1 MTRFLL
7 WAASAYLVL
16 AATAASAQTPGVA
29 ADQILVGI
37 VGPISGPVAF
47 LGLAGRDGATLAF
60 KEINAAGG
68 VNGRKIQMQFEDDAH
83 SPVRALASVKKLVEQ
98 DKVFMVMSVGG
109 SNATGGTLGYLKE
122 RGTPLYV
129 TTASAPEV
137 TYPFARNLFRGA
149 STESGRFGE
158 VYAEF
163 LATHYKA
170 KKIVMISSRDEYSR
184 NESEFTVAKLKAW
197 FNIEPESRLEFN
209 NGDKDFT
216 SQLIAT
222 QRANPDVIAVFG
234 NPPEAA
240 IMLKQARDLGL
251 KQPFFVGSAIVDSGV
266 ISAAKGAAEG
276 VKGFVSLPVLPGSKH
291 PSMQKWEAAYRREYP
306 NLPAGRPSTFD
317 VIAYG
322 EAYVVA
328 EGLRRAGPQPTQ
340 ESFIRAL
347 EGMQNYAVGPIAS
360 PRSFTAK
367 HHIGNLT
374 LSPMEVRGG
383 SWEPVQWSSTRPTEI
398 LKRYE

>member
-1 MTRFLL
+1 MNRLSL

-16 AATAASAQTPGVA
+16 TATAASAQTSGVA
-29 ADQILVGI
+29 TDHFLIGAF
-37 VGPISGPVAF
+37 GPISGPAAF
-47 LGLAGRDGATLAF
+47 LGLAGRDGAALAF
-60 KEINAAGG
+60 KEINAVGG

-83 SPVRALASVKKLVEQ
+83 SPVRALAAVKKLVEQ

-109 SNATGGTLGYLKE
+109 SNATGGALGYLKE

-149 STESGRFGE
+149 TPESSRFGE
-158 VYAEF
+158 VYSEF
-163 LATHYKA
+163 LASHYKA
-170 KKIVMISSRDEYSR
+170 KKVVLITSRDEYSR
-184 NESEFTVAKLKAW
+184 NEGDSTVAKLKAW

-216 SQLIAT
+216 SQLIAA
-222 QRANPDVIAVFG
+222 QRANPDVIALFG

-240 IMLKQARDLGL
+240 ILLKQARDLGL

-266 ISAAKGAAEG
+266 IAASKGAAEG
-276 VKGFVSLPVLPGSKH
+276 VKGFASLPMLPASKH
-291 PSMQKWEAAYRREYP
+291 PDMQKWEAAWRREYP
-306 NLPAGRPSTFD
+306 NVHAGRPNVFD

-347 EGMQNYAVGPIAS
+347 EGMQNYRVGPIAS
-360 PRSFTAK
+360 PRTFTAK

-374 LSPMEVRGG
+374 LSPLEVRGG
-383 SWEPVQWSSTRPTEI
+383 SWEPVQWSSTHPTEI